1 MPHRCP
7 ALLAECGPA
16 PTRASMP
23 SNSGALLPYSAA
35 MLRVLYG
42 ALLHSTAHPCA
53 TTPLSR
59 FIPPHHAAVG
69 STASL
74 HMDVQRRAGA
84 DRRSEER
91 RVGKACVSTCSSRWS
106 PSH

>member
-1 MPHRCP
+1 MVCLFLLCCVVVVFFFSSRRRHTRC
-7 ALLAECGPA
+7 ALVTGVQTC
-16 PTRASMP
+16 AS
-23 SNSGALLPYSAA
+23 SDLPYSAA

-84 DRRSEER
+84 DR
-91 RVGKACVSTCSSRWS
+91 KSTRLNSS
-106 PSH
+106 H

>member
-1 MPHRCP
+1 
-7 ALLAECGPA
+7 
-16 PTRASMP
+16 MP
-23 SNSGALLPYSAA
+23 SNRGALLPYSAA

-84 DRRSEER
+84 DRCEATTHRHCNDIIRNAWVRTATSPARSVR
-91 RVGKACVSTCSSRWS
+91 SSHQPAAR
-106 PSH
+106 SHW